1 VDGASSGCL
10 NGFHCC
16 DEETIVMKH
25 HVAVV
30 ILLVFMSAAGA
41 QAQVYQTGDLAAHI
55 DEIIANMPADPD
67 GGDYLQPALSSRDVW
82 RQIVN
87 YILAGNYSAAHTLAL
102 TKNYQ
107 VVLFTDTANGAS
119 ALHVVLEHTAA
130 ATSRYW
136 GTFVFNAAPRRSH
149 LVIQSPHPRYDL
161 NTGYQGIRIYQLAE
175 AKAFFV
181 SGTHRCNGLTSSPC
195 DGTTTACSSGYEP
208 YRYSDQA
215 HVVDSTFQITTE
227 EMLDDDP
234 TLIIV
239 QPHGFSQGTGDP
251 DLIISNGTRLRPSG
265 PDYAVAIRNA
275 IQAIDGTLTAKVGH
289 IDLSWTELLAQA
301 NTQGRLLNGSS
312 SPCGT
317 EASAASGAFVHIEQ
331 ARIGL
336 RDTQLNWMKLAQ
348 AVAAAIPLDYVS
360 AVPDE
365 IAASGPGLAIVGT
378 YANPFHGRTRIEFS
392 LGLAGPV
399 ELEAFDVAGRCVAR
413 LAAGTYP
420 AGVHGLDWNAERLPA
435 GTYFLRLRQGD
446 RMDSR
451 RCVLL
456 R

>member
-1 VDGASSGCL
+1 
-10 NGFHCC
+10 
-16 DEETIVMKH
+16 MKRCA
-25 HVAVV
+25 AVV
-30 ILLVFMSAAGA
+30 ILLVCLSAIGA
-41 QAQVYQTGDLAAHI
+41 MAQVYQAGDLVSHI
-55 DEIIANMPADPD
+55 DSIIANMPADPD
-67 GGDYLQPALSSRDVW
+67 GGDYLQPSLSSRNSW
-82 RQIVN
+82 RQIIN
-87 YILAGNYSAAHTLAL
+87 DILDGNYAAAHTEAL

-107 VVLFTDTANGAS
+107 VVLFTDTASGAS
-119 ALHVVLEHTAA
+119 ALHIVLEHTPE

-136 GTFVFNAAPRRSH
+136 GTFVFNAAPLRSH

-161 NTGYQGIRIYQLAE
+161 NTGYQGIRMYRLAG

-195 DGTTTACSSGYEP
+195 DGTTTVCSTDYEP

-234 TLIIV
+234 ALIVV

-275 IQAIDGTLTAKVGH
+275 IQAIDATLTAKVGH
-289 IDLSWTELLAQA
+289 IDLSWTELLAQT

-317 EASAASGAFVHIEQ
+317 AASASSGAFVHIEQ
-331 ARIGL
+331 ARVGL
-336 RDTQLNWMKLAQ
+336 RDTQANWLKLAQ
-348 AVAAAIPLDYVS
+348 AVVAAVPPDYVS
-360 AVPDE
+360 AAPDA
-365 IAASGPGLAIVGT
+365 IAGPGTGVSIVGT

-392 LGLAGPV
+392 LGWTGPV
-399 ELEAFDVAGRCVAR
+399 ELEAFDVAGRRVAHI
-413 LAAGTYP
+413 AAGTYP
-420 AGVHGLDWNAERLPA
+420 AGVHSLDWNAERLPA
-435 GTYFLRLRQGD
+435 GTYFLRVRQGD
-446 RMDSR
+446 RMDSC